1 MARPKKRKY
10 VSKTQRLINKGEY
23 KPRPKG
29 RPPKNSEWNYK
40 RGQYEKRLPKELLK
54 AANERL
60 RKLEKVSK
68 LSGSSEMYQL
78 MKTYAESFPKTKG
91 KIYDQQ
97 ALEEGK
103 LRFISKQKFDQL
115 SAAEKEYYIERLERF
130 MASNTTT
137 KAGIKAAHKQSYTK
151 FMERY
156 GKKFPNLSQEQYE
169 EFFKTY
175 NYNVVGDSD
184 DHFSYSE
191 WVKVLTNIRIDDVMT
206 DNEME
211 TVMQYVRSD
220 NWVGLRN
227 SEYAKYLTRI

>member
-1 MARPKKRKY
+1 MARPRKRKY
-10 VSKTQRLINKGEY
+10 VSKTQRLINKGVY

-40 RGQYEKRLPKELLK
+40 SGQYEKRLPKELLK

-78 MKTYAESFPKTKG
+78 MKKYAESFPKTKG

-103 LRFISKQKFDQL
+103 LRFVSKQKFDQL

-130 MASNTTT
+130 MESSTTT
-137 KAGIKAAHKQSYTK
+137 KAGIKAAHTRSYTT

-156 GKKFPNLSQEQYE
+156 GDKFPDLTQAQYE

-175 NYNVVGDSD
+175 NYNVVGASD

-191 WVKVLTNIRIDDVMT
+191 WVRVLSNIKIDEVMT
-206 DNEME
+206 DNEMK
-211 TVMQYVRSD
+211 TVMEYVRSE

-227 SEYAKYLTRI
+227 SEYSKYLTRL